1 MPYSDFTFRQLE
13 TVLQL
18 RLEEA
23 ELYSAVKPVE
33 ISGLL
38 SEVLA
43 ENVPLALSI
52 HTEKARSELIIA
64 PVLVELRKTLRHQVS
79 IFSGIELNV
88 DPQKGLNGVCDF
100 IIAASSRQLLL
111 SAPLIHIVEAKNENI
126 KSGIPQCVAAMYAA
140 QLFNRAEACE
150 LPVVYGVVTTGSSW
164 KFLQLRER
172 TVTIDHG
179 EYFIDNI
186 RTIMAILLDMIGP
199 HLKAD

>member
-1 MPYSDFTFRQLE
+1 MSYSDFTFRQLE

-126 KSGIPQCVAAMYAA
+126 KSGIPQCVAKMYAA
-140 QLFNRAEACE
+140 QLFNSAEACE

-164 KFLQLRER
+164 KFLQL
-172 TVTIDHG
+172 HG

-186 RTIMAILLDMIGP
+186 RTIMAILLDMTGP
-199 HLKAD
+199 YLKAD